1 MRSILVHV
9 FDSDRASELR
19 QQPWAVPNLD
29 TIVCSITISQQWREL
44 VNDWAG
50 TDEAL
55 RILLTELP
63 DGWVLHTIQRD
74 TLASYHVLVARLMA
88 DDAADLGQVVGSGL
102 TIASALSD
110 ATIRLRQLVADRSG

>member
-1 MRSILVHV
+1 MGIWES
-9 FDSDRASELR
+9 R
-19 QQPWAVPNLD
+19 QQPSSARKLD
-29 TIVCSITISQQWREL
+29 SIVCPTTLTRRGEV

-63 DGWVLHTIQRD
+63 DGWVLHALQRD
-74 TLASYHVLVARLMA
+74 TLARYHVLVVRLMA
-88 DDAADLGQVVGSGL
+88 DDAAELGQVVGSGL

-110 ATIRLRQLVADRSG
+110 ATIRLRRLVAESSGVERELSRDASID